1 MFLLNNLS
9 NKIRNFNNLYIKH
22 IIVLGIICFFFLW
35 DISFNIYQNI
45 SISFREFFYLIFI
58 YLIFDYKKK
67 YNKNLI
73 KIILFLSFFLI
84 YNLIV
89 YNLSFDQLD
98 FRYNLLPLL
107 FIFLVFFICD
117 FYKEEILSNL
127 RLSFIIFIYL
137 LIFSYGF
144 SDIYNL
150 SPMEKTR
157 VCGIFSFTIR
167 NHFFF
172 LEPSHLGMIL
182 VPFYYY
188 VFRLGK
194 INLINKI
201 ILLIFLAFIFLFNYS
216 LTLLLSVI
224 GCFLLMLLVDYRF
237 FIKNKLFFL
246 CQLLIIV
253 TPILQSSCVYKA
265 NNVIENLNF
274 ITQDKENSKYTFYSG
289 DEKYYDYYSLD
300 RKHLGDNYDGINL
313 DGLSMQLQND
323 LKPFID
329 DIILEE
335 KMDYW
340 DFKEKLIKLASE
352 YPEEAIIDISEAL
365 IQYKGW
371 KKDNPGGTYDEFLEE
386 QGLKRVELSNG
397 GYAEDYKDKVFSAQE
412 KREFFI
418 QMQNDLKPFIDDN
431 ILEEKMDYWDFKQ
444 KLSQKYKD
452 KAFSAQEKREFFIET
467 NNFAKANEYKKY
479 NFFLNQEVAKI
490 NKIFDEITKQKIKSL
505 IPRLKPKIINYFIVK
520 NNFLFSVNIDSS
532 INDHTSAV
540 LINSFK
546 VAYHAIKE
554 RPFGWGFNNYQ
565 SAFNKFMI
573 EKIVPK
579 FPQIYYLNHNDGS
592 NNFIKLIV
600 EFGVLS
606 LIVFFNLIYF
616 TLNRKISPSQRILF
630 GGIILIQMMRG
641 AGYFN
646 GGFIFC
652 LVFTF
657 ILNYQSLKN
666 NEK

>member
-9 NKIRNFNNLYIKH
+9 NKIRNYKNIYFNY

-35 DISFNIYQNI
+35 DIRLDIYQNI
-45 SISFREFFYLIFI
+45 SISYREFFYLISI

-67 YNKNLI
+67 YNKNLL
-73 KIILFLSFFLI
+73 KIILFFLFFLI

-98 FRYNLLPLL
+98 FRYNLLPIF
-107 FIFLVFFICD
+107 FIFLIFFICD

-127 RLSFIIFIYL
+127 HLSFIIFIYL

-144 SDIYNL
+144 ADIYFL
-150 SPMEKTR
+150 SSSEKMR
-157 VCGIFSFTIR
+157 VCGIFSFKIR
-167 NHFFF
+167 NSFFF
-172 LEPSHLGMIL
+172 LEPSHLAMIL

-194 INLINKI
+194 INLVNKI
-201 ILLIFLAFIFLFNYS
+201 ILLTFLVFIFLFNYS
-216 LTLLLSVI
+216 LTLMVSVV

-246 CQLLIIV
+246 CQLLIII

-265 NNVIENLNF
+265 NNVFENLNI
-274 ITQDKENSKYTFYSG
+274 ITEEKKDIKYTFYSG
-289 DEKYYDYYSLD
+289 NEKYSDYSFDGKQLD
-300 RKHLGDNYDGINL
+300 DNYYMINL
-313 DGLSMQLQND
+313 SMRLQND
-323 LKPFID
+323 LKPFV
-329 DIILEE
+329 
-335 KMDYW
+335 Y
-340 DFKEKLIKLASE
+340 
-352 YPEEAIIDISEAL
+352 
-365 IQYKGW
+365 
-371 KKDNPGGTYDEFLEE
+371 
-386 QGLKRVELSNG
+386 
-397 GYAEDYKDKVFSAQE
+397 
-412 KREFFI
+412 
-418 QMQNDLKPFIDDN
+418 DN
-431 ILEEKMDYWDFKQ
+431 ILEEKMDYWDFK
-444 KLSQKYKD
+444 KKITQKYKD
-452 KAFSAQEKREFFIET
+452 EIFSNKEKIKNLIT
-467 NNFAKANEYKKY
+467 NNNLEMANEYKKR
-479 NFFLNQEVAKI
+479 NALLKQDILKI
-490 NKIFDEITKQKIKSL
+490 HTLFDETIKLKIKSI
-505 IPRLKPKIINYFIVK
+505 IPLLKPKIINYFIVK
-520 NNFLFSVNIDSS
+520 NNFLFSVNDGTG

-540 LINSFK
+540 LINSLK

-573 EKIVPK
+573 EKIVPRY
-579 FPQIYYLNHNDGS
+579 PQIYYLNHNDGS

-616 TLNRKISPSQRILF
+616 TLNRKISPPQRILF
-630 GGIILIQMMRG
+630 SGVILIQMMRA

-666 NEK
+666 NEKY